1 MNDYVWPKSATPK
14 MVKKAY
20 GNKLCSFTICLEAW
34 RRGLNV
40 EIYDPTFKVFSIASK
55 NKKIMFNRS
64 KSQLTSSMA
73 VRITRDKQV
82 TREYFIKEGVPTP
95 QGACFEGLEN
105 LNLALDYA
113 KKIGFPIVIKPLDGS
128 LGEGVF
134 TNINSIDEAKDIFL
148 HLIESL
154 GHNKIIIEKFVS
166 GDDYRIYVIGDGV
179 GGAVKRIPANI
190 VGDGVSTISE
200 LIENKNLIRM
210 QNPFLSKGLIKIDK
224 EVVQYVQNA
233 GLNLDSILDNGALLF
248 LRGKANASAGGDVID
263 VTDDIPSGVKEVAVK
278 AVKAIP
284 ELSHCGVDVLFDS
297 VLNIAN
303 VIEINSRAQIGVNM
317 YPTNGIGRDIP
328 SAIIDEHFPETSPNY
343 SLIKNDVI
351 FDMDDALNALKLDAI
366 RSISLSKPRLS
377 ASELLKHYY
386 VLDNVSI
393 DKKVQR
399 KIAML
404 ASKHSV
410 LGFVKSNSNK
420 TVMLIC
426 ADADKM
432 KVFINE
438 SNKYFSFKD
447 AFKKRWLSAVE
458 YSFNI
463 K

>member
-55 NKKIMFNRS
+55 NNKIMFNRS

-113 KKIGFPIVIKPLDGS
+113 EKIGFPIVIKPLDGS

-134 TNINSIDEAKDIFL
+134 TNITSIDEAKDIFL

-233 GLNLDSILDNGALLF
+233 GFDLDSVLDNDALLF

-328 SAIIDEHFPETSPNY
+328 SAIIDEHFPETTPNY

-351 FDMDDALNALKLDAI
+351 FDMDDVLNALKLDAI
-366 RSISLSKPRLS
+366 RSISLSRPRLS
-377 ASELLKHYY
+377 SSELVKHYY

-410 LGFVKSNSNK
+410 LGFVKSSTNK
-420 TVMLIC
+420 TIMLIC

-432 KVFINE
+432 KIFTNE
-438 SNKYFSFKD
+438 CSKYFSFKD
-447 AFKKRWLSAVE
+447 ALKKRWLSAVE